1 VTPRTESDGAVD
13 PLAHW
18 PARTRLYD
26 GDGRLLLVYTLAQDA
41 RDGRPC
47 ADGAWRPESAPV
59 EATVAEIL
67 HSLAGFAFS
76 TSDTAL
82 VKSLTGVG
90 AAELRHAHVMSH
102 PLVDLPRLTV
112 DSRLRINPLSPAQV
126 ARHAERL
133 GELAFAAYPVGH
145 PDHSHQTVTSAVEEI
160 RAIGRGE
167 LLGQLLAQSRVAL
180 SDGRIVGACLVVDR
194 EGSPPEGGPWVI
206 DIFRDPACAVPGVG
220 TALLGSALAAAKSS
234 GVTGLSLAVSHA
246 NDTAS
251 SLYGRLGF
259 VEAEESWTLAVP
271 S

>member
-67 HSLAGFAFS
+67 HRLAGFAFS

-82 VKSLTGVG
+82 VSSLTGVG

-220 TALLGSALAAAKSS
+220 TALLGSAVAAAKSS

-259 VEAEESWTLAVP
+259 VEGEESWTLAVP